1 MHNTNPNVMY
11 ICRQYYV
18 QMFKSWSG
26 LFKSI
31 MKMKNKCVPSS
42 SHIIDPFHL
51 QIGVFVVRVG
61 YLVSEQQNCRCVL
74 SVIGKCMVWVGQV
87 KVGRLSNGILL
98 NIDNIPSKC
107 LHQREIVSLNLVS

>member
-1 MHNTNPNVMY
+1 MCNGY
-11 ICRQYYV
+11 I
-18 QMFKSWSG
+18 F
-26 LFKSI
+26 
-31 MKMKNKCVPSS
+31 
-42 SHIIDPFHL
+42 DPFHL

-61 YLVSEQQNCRCVL
+61 YLDSEQLNCRCVL

-107 LHQREIVSLNLVS
+107 LLQREIVSLNLVS